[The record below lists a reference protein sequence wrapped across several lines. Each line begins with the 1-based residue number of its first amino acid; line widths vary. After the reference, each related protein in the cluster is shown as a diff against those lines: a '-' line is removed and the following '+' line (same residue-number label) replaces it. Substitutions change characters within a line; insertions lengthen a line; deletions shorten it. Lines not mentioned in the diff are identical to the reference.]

1 MLAERRGKLE
11 DCDCK
16 QGMFPNPGRRRVV
29 FAAGTTLAAAA
40 AGIFSRP
47 AYSQGG
53 MPMESALAER
63 APSVSVPEDSTKVG
77 GRPITDTSYGLR
89 SPFET
94 ETRRRGVSPNNFTA
108 WSMTPLEASFGVVT
122 PSGLHYERHH
132 NGVPTID
139 PARHSL
145 FVHGLVE
152 RPKKYSMTDLK
163 RLPSVSRTHFIEC
176 SGNSLTE
183 WRQATMKTVQ
193 FTHGLLST
201 SEWTGVPFS
210 TIAREVGLRPEA
222 AWVLAE
228 GSDQAFI
235 PLCAADHR

>member
-1 MLAERRGKLE
+1 MEPTAKTHADSFDRHALISSLRAEEFRMLAERRGKLE

-16 QGMFPNPGRRRVV
+16 QGMFPNPGRRRAV

-40 AGIFSRP
+40 AGFFSRP

-53 MPMESALAER
+53 MPI
-63 APSVSVPEDSTKVG
+63 SVPQDPTKVA
-77 GRPITDTSYGLR
+77 GRPIANMSYGLR

-152 RPKKYSMTDLK
+152 RAKKYSMLSASIALCILVPIASLSRILSH
-163 RLPSVSRTHFIEC
+163 RLFPVP
-176 SGNSLTE
+176 
-183 WRQATMKTVQ
+183 ATN
-193 FTHGLLST
+193 
-201 SEWTGVPFS
+201 
-210 TIAREVGLRPEA
+210 
-222 AWVLAE
+222 
-228 GSDQAFI
+228 
-235 PLCAADHR
+235 

>member
-1 MLAERRGKLE
+1 MLAERRGELE

-16 QGMFPNPGRRRVV
+16 QGMFPNPGRRRLV

-40 AGIFSRP
+40 AGFFSRP

-53 MPMESALAER
+53 KPMESALAER

-77 GRPITDTSYGLR
+77 GRPITNTSYGLR

-94 ETRRRGVSPNNFTA
+94 ETRRRGMSPNNFTA

-152 RPKKYSMTDLK
+152 RAKKYSMLSASIALCILVPIASLSRILSHRLFPVPATQLIRLLTDLPGK
-163 RLPSVSRTHFIEC
+163 PKNCRDRSC
-176 SGNSLTE
+176 G
-183 WRQATMKTVQ
+183 A
-193 FTHGLLST
+193 GLQ
-201 SEWTGVPFS
+201 PF
-210 TIAREVGLRPEA
+210 R
-222 AWVLAE
+222 
-228 GSDQAFI
+228 F
-235 PLCAADHR
+235 